1 VKRSTAALAI
11 LGVFL
16 VGGIAGVCGTHLFY
30 LRHLREP
37 GGMVGWGA
45 RLLAADLKHDLDLT
59 SKQARQIDAI
69 LLETRKETIAIR
81 RKMMPEMMVA
91 LQRSRHRIEAILT
104 PAQRQKFERMRERRL
119 GRFRHWMGGR

>member
-1 VKRSTAALAI
+1 MKRSTAGLAI

-16 VGGIAGVCGTHLFY
+16 VGVAVGVSGTHLFY

-45 RLLAADLKHDLDLT
+45 RLLAADLKRDLDLT
-59 SKQARQIDAI
+59 PEQAKQVDAI
-69 LLETRKETIAIR
+69 LLETRKETIALR
-81 RKMMPEMMVA
+81 HKMMPEMTVV

-104 PAQRQKFERMRERRL
+104 PEQRKKFERMRDRRL
-119 GRFRHWMGGR
+119 GRFRHWLGGR